1 MRICNE
7 EESTIIPYLYFHLP
21 FLYFLDIRDDRT
33 VAEQPIRMCI
43 HMRFCVKI
51 AFENFVVHSNCTFVH
66 RTNVSGVQ
74 LLSGLMN
81 TDNA

>member
-43 HMRFCVKI
+43 HMRFCVKLLLKI
-51 AFENFVVHSNCTFVH
+51 LSFTVIVHLFTEQMCQVCNF
-66 RTNVSGVQ
+66 
-74 LLSGLMN
+74 
-81 TDNA
+81 